1 MSSEADFEEL
11 VEPGVE
17 DWSILRLRAASG
29 RLCATTAL
37 KDGVQAAGLGEGA
50 PAVAWGCVDDADYA
64 SVTGWVAVSDMDGMG
79 GELVPGVLLAAWWG
93 GRLWL
98 KYAAEAPEAEAAE
111 DEADSGAVYGGS
123 GAMNDGMVV
132 AREHGHGPA
141 LMVVPMTAREEFLKR
156 DDQWRADVPWE
167 VLAVYGAH
175 PSGAIWGE
183 DGSMAQERRITLWM
197 VPVGRVVCFMA
208 TSSDRYAEDGTEAP
222 TAARMLYSEFGRAY
236 DKGID
241 ALGGPHAAY
250 WCALL
255 PWEADGTEP
264 WGARKSVD
272 DDEWWTSADDD
283 EWSEGYDPEAMCCGM
298 VFDGLPTLKRDA
310 FARPVSVCPR
320 FHDSSLCGMFMAAM
334 GWTVAP
340 ASLTE
345 LFGVEGLETWTDALE
360 YAMVTGVLS
369 NVSLYETAQDYR
381 FDPDSVEGLGLSAGY
396 TAGRWVMG
404 AECWPPVAEPY
415 RVTLRAKV
423 VTTGGSMLHLVCAG
437 SEVDGVL
444 LTSSLFAEEPS
455 GFEWDGSG
463 WGGGGGGL
471 ELPEKW
477 EPEEDEDND
486 DWPGPGPAPGPG
498 EDEDVDEDPNPDNL
512 IAVQVGYEAGAGFKS
527 CVLTRRGGVL
537 MWRLVLDAGY
547 VEAALQAVEVP
558 CSMVLRAGGSQLGTK
573 TTVEMGL
580 GATSAGVNGKTAT
593 GSAELVFHGTN
604 NVDASN
610 KAEEVAITYTLS
622 LDVEVEEKTWYL
634 DTVEASSA
642 GAWVKRT
649 SSNGTSNFQ
658 ARASAWYTFSV
669 DREALR
675 AAAAAELKKRLA
687 ARSVNDSASSS
698 SEDSVVSATLSGS
711 AAKPVASAILS

>member
-17 DWSILRLRAASG
+17 DALILRLRAASG

-37 KDGVQAAGLGEGA
+37 KDGVQTAGLSEGA
-50 PAVAWGCVDDADYA
+50 PAVAWGGADDADFA

-98 KYAAEAPEAEAAE
+98 KYATEAPEAEAAE
-111 DEADSGAVYGGS
+111 DEADSGAVYGSS

-132 AREHGHGPA
+132 TREHGHGPA

-156 DDQWRADVPWE
+156 DGKWRADVPWE

-175 PSGAIWGE
+175 PSGAIWAE
-183 DGSMAQERRITLWM
+183 DGSMAQERRVTLWM
-197 VPVGRVVCFMA
+197 VPVGRAVCFMA

-222 TAARMLYSEFGRAY
+222 TAARMQYSEFGRAY

-241 ALGGPHAAY
+241 AYGGPHVAY

-264 WGARKSVD
+264 WTGD
-272 DDEWWTSADDD
+272 DAA
-283 EWSEGYDPEAMCCGM
+283 EWSEGYDPEAMCCGT

-320 FHDSSLCGMFMAAM
+320 FHDSSQSGMFMAAT

-396 TAGRWVMG
+396 TAGYWVMS

-423 VTTGGSMLHLVCAG
+423 VTTGGSTLHLVCAG

-455 GFEWDGSG
+455 GFEWGGSG
-463 WGGGGGGL
+463 WGGGGSGGGGGSTGGGGGL
-471 ELPEKW
+471 DLPEKW
-477 EPEEDEDND
+477 EPEESEDND

-498 EDEDVDEDPNPDNL
+498 EDEDVDEDSNPDNR
-512 IAVQVGYEAGAGFKS
+512 ISVQIGYEKGEGFKE
-527 CVLTRRGGVL
+527 CYLTRRGGGL
-537 MWRLVLDAGY
+537 FWRLVLDGSY
-547 VEAALQAVEVP
+547 VEAALKGVEVP
-558 CSMVLRAGGSQLGTK
+558 GVVTVKANGAHPAAGGMSIR
-573 TTVEMGL
+573 MGL
-580 GATSAGVNGKTAT
+580 GDSSASVSAGVVTA
-593 GSAELVFHGTN
+593 SAALRFRGHNQADVSTKSRDH
-604 NVDASN
+604 
-610 KAEEVAITYTLS
+610 EVTYVLDI
-622 LDVEVEEKTWYL
+622 DVEVEDKVWYL
-634 DTVEASSA
+634 SASSASSA
-642 GAWVKRT
+642 GSWVRLT
-649 SSNGTSNFQ
+649 GSDGVSNFQ
-658 ARASAWYTFSV
+658 AKASAWYTWSV
-669 DREALR
+669 DRAALR
-675 AAAAAELKKRLA
+675 QAAAAELKKRLTG
-687 ARSVNDSASSS
+687 RSMNDSGVSASGTA
-698 SEDSVVSATLSGS
+698 VVSAALSGS
-711 AAKPVASAILS
+711 AARMVVYSILS